1 MKVKAS
7 NIAKDVAVAKGLK
20 HAWTW
25 FQERDHHD
33 ESQHHP
39 EHVVRGALATKVAL
53 LGVIGCGAV
62 LAPAV
67 LRHRV
72 AKRWHR

>member
-1 MKVKAS
+1 MKAS
-7 NIAKDVAVAKGLK
+7 NIARYVAVAQALR
-20 HAWTW
+20 HARTW
-25 FQERDHHD
+25 FQNRDHHD

-39 EHVVRGALATKVAL
+39 EHVVRGALAMTVAL
-53 LGVIGCGAV
+53 LGAIGCGAV

-67 LRHRV
+67 LRHRA

>member
-1 MKVKAS
+1 MKTS
-7 NIAKDVAVAKGLK
+7 NIARDVAVAQGLK

-25 FQERDHHD
+25 FQERDDHD
-33 ESQHHP
+33 EAAQHP
-39 EHVVRGALATKVAL
+39 EHVVRGALAMKVAL
-53 LGVIGCGAV
+53 LGVIGCGAA

-67 LRHRV
+67 IWHQA